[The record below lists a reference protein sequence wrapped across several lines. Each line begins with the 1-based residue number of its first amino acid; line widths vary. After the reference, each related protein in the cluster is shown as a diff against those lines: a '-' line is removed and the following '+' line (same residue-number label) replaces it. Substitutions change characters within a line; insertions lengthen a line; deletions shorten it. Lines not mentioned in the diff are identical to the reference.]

1 MHSAKTC
8 APQPTRTHIYV
19 YIREAELAGETADVD
34 LKMKCQATA
43 NRAVSI
49 FRISKRISSQMKLLQ
64 PLLSNLV
71 LASIASAGI
80 FPGNIRIFRRQDG
93 AETTISF
100 FPGPT
105 TVTVFLEATT
115 ATSIED
121 SDTVLLVSG
130 TTTS

>member
-1 MHSAKTC
+1 
-8 APQPTRTHIYV
+8 
-19 YIREAELAGETADVD
+19 
-34 LKMKCQATA
+34 
-43 NRAVSI
+43 
-49 FRISKRISSQMKLLQ
+49 MKLLQ

-71 LASIASAGI
+71 LASTASAGI

-130 TTTS
+130 TTTSWTADVDRGNTSQRVPVDGTAATLTILGTSVDITLTESITAELSLAGLATN